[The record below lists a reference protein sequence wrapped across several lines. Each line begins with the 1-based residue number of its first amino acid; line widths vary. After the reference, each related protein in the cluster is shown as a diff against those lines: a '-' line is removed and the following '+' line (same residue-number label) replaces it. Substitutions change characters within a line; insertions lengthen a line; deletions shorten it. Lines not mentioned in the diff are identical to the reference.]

1 MAKNYGQTD
10 IMSDKEKRT
19 PKFLRSIFESPSKKS
34 ERVSTAS
41 NKAKRLMSD
50 KISEAESSYAR
61 EKSSYAR
68 DKSRGKP
75 GKMSDKMK
83 MDRMVAKKRSER
95 FDPTKIKAADKK
107 ESLLKKFKSSK
118 TLAEFA
124 KKIKNK

>member
-1 MAKNYGQTD
+1 MAKNKTYGQ
-10 IMSDKEKRT
+10 SNLLSESEKEKRA

-50 KISEAESSYAR
+50 KISAAESN
-61 EKSSYAR
+61 YAR
-68 DKSRGKP
+68 DKSRGTP
-75 GKMSDKMK
+75 GKMSEKMK

-107 ESLLKKFKSSK
+107 ESLLSKFKSSK
-118 TLAEFA
+118 TGAEFF
-124 KKIKNK
+124 KKLKNK

>member
-50 KISEAESSYAR
+50 KISDAESSYA
-61 EKSSYAR
+61 K
-68 DKSRGKP
+68 DKSRGEP
-75 GKMSDKMK
+75 GKMSEKMK

-107 ESLLKKFKSSK
+107 KSLLSKFKSSK

-124 KKIKNK
+124 KKIKNN

>member
-1 MAKNYGQTD
+1 MAKNKTYGQ
-10 IMSDKEKRT
+10 SNLLSESEKEKRT

-50 KISEAESSYAR
+50 KISAAESD
-61 EKSSYAR
+61 YAR

-75 GKMSDKMK
+75 GKMSEKMK

-107 ESLLKKFKSSK
+107 ESLLSKFKSSK
-118 TLAEFA
+118 TGAEFF
-124 KKIKNK
+124 KKLKNK

>member
-50 KISEAESSYAR
+50 KISDAESSYAR
-61 EKSSYAR
+61 EKS
-68 DKSRGKP
+68 RGEP

>member
-41 NKAKRLMSD
+41 NKAKRLMGD
-50 KISEAESSYAR
+50 KIADAESSYAR
-61 EKSSYAR
+61 EKS
-68 DKSRGKP
+68 RGEP
-75 GKMSDKMK
+75 GKMSDKIK

-124 KKIKNK
+124 KKVKNK

>member
-1 MAKNYGQTD
+1 MAKNKTYGQ
-10 IMSDKEKRT
+10 SNLLSESEKEKRT

-50 KISEAESSYAR
+50 KISAAESD
-61 EKSSYAR
+61 YAR

-75 GKMSDKMK
+75 GKMSEKMK
-83 MDRMVAKKRSER
+83 MDKMVAKKRSER

>member
-1 MAKNYGQTD
+1 MAKNKTYGQ
-10 IMSDKEKRT
+10 SNLLSESEKEKRA

-50 KISEAESSYAR
+50 KISATESN
-61 EKSSYAR
+61 YAR
-68 DKSRGKP
+68 DKSRGTP
-75 GKMSDKMK
+75 GKMSEKMK

-107 ESLLKKFKSSK
+107 ESLLSKFKSSK
-118 TLAEFA
+118 TGAEFF
-124 KKIKNK
+124 KKLKNK

>member
-1 MAKNYGQTD
+1 MAKNKTYGQ
-10 IMSDKEKRT
+10 SNLLSESEKEKRA

-50 KISEAESSYAR
+50 KISAAESD
-61 EKSSYAR
+61 YAR

-75 GKMSDKMK
+75 GKMSEKMK

>member
-1 MAKNYGQTD
+1 MAKNKTYGQSN
-10 IMSDKEKRT
+10 MLSSSEKEKRA

-50 KISEAESSYAR
+50 KISDAESSYAR
-61 EKSSYAR
+61 EKS
-68 DKSRGKP
+68 RGEP

-124 KKIKNK
+124 KKIKNN

>member
-1 MAKNYGQTD
+1 MAKNKTYGQ
-10 IMSDKEKRT
+10 SNLLSESEKEKRA

-50 KISEAESSYAR
+50 KISAAESD
-61 EKSSYAR
+61 YAR
-68 DKSRGKP
+68 DKSKGTP
-75 GKMSDKMK
+75 GKMSEKMK

-107 ESLLKKFKSSK
+107 ESLLSKFKSSK
-118 TLAEFA
+118 TGAEFF
-124 KKIKNK
+124 KKLKNK

>member
-50 KISEAESSYAR
+50 KISDAESSY
-61 EKSSYAR
+61 SR
-68 DKSRGKP
+68 DKSRGEP
-75 GKMSDKMK
+75 GKMSEKMK

>member
-1 MAKNYGQTD
+1 MEKNYGQTD

-41 NKAKRLMSD
+41 NKAERLMSD
-50 KISEAESSYAR
+50 KISDAESSYAR
-61 EKSSYAR
+61 EKS
-68 DKSRGKP
+68 RGEP
-75 GKMSDKMK
+75 GKMSEKMK

-118 TLAEFA
+118 TLIKFA
-124 KKIKNK
+124 KKVKNK

>member
-61 EKSSYAR
+61 EKS
-68 DKSRGKP
+68 RGEP

>member
-1 MAKNYGQTD
+1 ML
-10 IMSDKEKRT
+10 SESEKEKRA

-50 KISEAESSYAR
+50 KISAAESD
-61 EKSSYAR
+61 YAR
-68 DKSRGKP
+68 DKSKGKP
-75 GKMSDKMK
+75 GKMSEKMK

>member
-1 MAKNYGQTD
+1 MAKNKTYGQSN
-10 IMSDKEKRT
+10 MLSSSEKEKRT

-41 NKAKRLMSD
+41 NKAKRLMGA
-50 KISEAESSYAR
+50 KIADAESSYAR
-61 EKSSYAR
+61 EKS
-68 DKSRGKP
+68 RGEP

>member
-1 MAKNYGQTD
+1 MAKNKTYGQ
-10 IMSDKEKRT
+10 SNLLSESEKEKRA

-50 KISEAESSYAR
+50 KISATESN
-61 EKSSYAR
+61 YAR
-68 DKSRGKP
+68 DKSRGTP
-75 GKMSDKMK
+75 GKMSEKMK

>member
-41 NKAKRLMSD
+41 NKAERLMSD
-50 KISEAESSYAR
+50 KISDAESSYAR
-61 EKSSYAR
+61 EKSI
-68 DKSRGKP
+68 GEP
-75 GKMSDKMK
+75 GKMSEKMK

-124 KKIKNK
+124 KKVKNK

>member
-1 MAKNYGQTD
+1 MAKNKTYGQ
-10 IMSDKEKRT
+10 SNLLSESEKEKRA

-50 KISEAESSYAR
+50 KISAAESD
-61 EKSSYAR
+61 YAR
-68 DKSRGKP
+68 DKSRGTP
-75 GKMSDKMK
+75 GKMSEKMK

-107 ESLLKKFKSSK
+107 ESLLSKFKSSK
-118 TLAEFA
+118 TGAEFF
-124 KKIKNK
+124 KKLKNK

>member
-50 KISEAESSYAR
+50 KISDAESSYAR
-61 EKSSYAR
+61 EKY
-68 DKSRGKP
+68 RGEP
-75 GKMSDKMK
+75 GKMSEKMK

-107 ESLLKKFKSSK
+107 ESILSKFKSSK
-118 TLAEFA
+118 TGAEFF
-124 KKIKNK
+124 KKLKNK

>member
-1 MAKNYGQTD
+1 MAKNKIYGQ
-10 IMSDKEKRT
+10 SNLLSESEKEKRT

-50 KISEAESSYAR
+50 KISAAESD
-61 EKSSYAR
+61 YAR
-68 DKSRGKP
+68 DKSRGTP
-75 GKMSDKMK
+75 GKMSEKMK

-107 ESLLKKFKSSK
+107 ESLLSKFKSSK
-118 TLAEFA
+118 TGAEFF
-124 KKIKNK
+124 KKLKNK

>member
-1 MAKNYGQTD
+1 MAKNKTYGQ
-10 IMSDKEKRT
+10 SNLLSESEKEKRA

-50 KISEAESSYAR
+50 KISAAESD
-61 EKSSYAR
+61 YAR
-68 DKSRGKP
+68 DKYKVKP
-75 GKMSDKMK
+75 GKMSEKMK

>member
-1 MAKNYGQTD
+1 MAKNKTYGQSN
-10 IMSDKEKRT
+10 MLSSSEKEKRT

-50 KISEAESSYAR
+50 KISDAESSY
-61 EKSSYAR
+61 SR
-68 DKSRGKP
+68 DKSRGEP
-75 GKMSDKMK
+75 GKMSEKMK
-83 MDRMVAKKRSER
+83 TDRMVAKKRAER
-95 FDPTKIKAADKK
+95 FDPTKIKGAEKK
-107 ESLLKKFKSSK
+107 KSLLSKFKSSK

>member
-1 MAKNYGQTD
+1 MAKNKTYGQ
-10 IMSDKEKRT
+10 SNLLSASEKEKRA

-50 KISEAESSYAR
+50 KISAAESN
-61 EKSSYAR
+61 YAR
-68 DKSRGKP
+68 DKSRGTP
-75 GKMSDKMK
+75 GKMSEKMK

>member
-1 MAKNYGQTD
+1 MANNKTYGQ
-10 IMSDKEKRT
+10 SNLLSESEKEKRT

-41 NKAKRLMSD
+41 NKAKRLMGD
-50 KISEAESSYAR
+50 KIADAESSYAR
-61 EKSSYAR
+61 EKS
-68 DKSRGKP
+68 RGEP
-75 GKMSDKMK
+75 GKMSEKMK